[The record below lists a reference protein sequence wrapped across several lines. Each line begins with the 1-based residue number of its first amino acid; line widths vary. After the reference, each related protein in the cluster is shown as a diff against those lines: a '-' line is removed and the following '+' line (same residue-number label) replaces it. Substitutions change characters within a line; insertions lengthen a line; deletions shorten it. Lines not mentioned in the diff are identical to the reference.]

1 MAALYK
7 WWLHF
12 KTSASSLSRLLPS
25 QFIPS
30 YLKPHSKRQQE
41 RFRTAGAEQLLSLF
55 EGVSDLVQRNTPNGQ
70 INYANAAWL
79 QALGH
84 CWSDLQHKS
93 WLALLNSDTDRNRY
107 QQAVYRAGAEGKA
120 QAITLYIQDK
130 TGRAVQLRG
139 KVHIIQNSGTEEIW
153 CLWQAQS
160 ADRASL
166 VEQKVAETTL
176 KQQPDYYRQA
186 VENSPNA
193 IFLVDRNSQI
203 QLWNI
208 GCERAFQHGQEICGE
223 LVQVL
228 LPENHP
234 EPVEHLLAQ
243 VWAGETLSDLE
254 LRYRCWDG
262 SQRLMVS
269 RIYPLFD
276 EQGNIS
282 RAAFANTDITERKL
296 AIAALRDSEERYQ
309 TVIAAMHEGI
319 VLQDAEGRIQTCNAS
334 AERIL
339 GLTIDQ
345 MCGRTSLDPRWR
357 SVREDGSPF
366 PGDEHPAMVTLHTGE
381 SVENVIMGV
390 YKPNGFLTWISIN
403 SQPLFRTGE
412 TRPYAVVSSFSDITE
427 QRTARAELQ
436 SSEARYRAIVE
447 DQTELVCR
455 FLPNG
460 NLTFVND
467 AYCEVL
473 GIPREELLGYNYQM
487 FLLAL
492 DQGRETDLMKP
503 LTPSNPVSLIETQV
517 ILPNGE
523 MRWQQWSNR
532 AILDTRGN
540 IVEYQAVGRDITERK
555 QIETNMR
562 LQTERSRLF
571 AEITLKIRQSLQLEE
586 ILNTTVTEVQKLL
599 QANRVLVYKLQENG
613 GRVVME
619 AVTQQWDS
627 LHGLTFEMDCP
638 KPAMESLQQGK
649 AQAIADVTKG
659 VTSPCMKELMMQW
672 RVRALLVVPIIQRET
687 LWGLLIVHQC
697 DRTRHWSTGEVALLQ
712 QLGDQVGIAL
722 SQSQLVDSLR
732 RSEEEILKALAKER
746 ELGELKSRFVSMV
759 SHEFRTPLTTIQS
772 STELLQHYE
781 WTPEEEQERFEQ
793 IHAAVK
799 HMTQLLEDVLLIG
812 KAEAGQLRFNP
823 ELIDLTN
830 FCQQSVTDLQFTAGK
845 KHCLTFETL
854 GQETLVWCDLKL
866 LRQILSNLLFNAV
879 KYSPEGG
886 NVDLVLKYLPGNVE
900 LEVSDQ
906 GIGIPEAEL
915 HQLFEAFF
923 RATNVE
929 TIQGTGL
936 GLTIVKRC
944 VDLHRGSI
952 RVNSQVGVGTT
963 FTITLPLNQP
973 WEE

>member
-1 MAALYK
+1 MAAFYR

-12 KTSASSLSRLLPS
+12 KTSASFLSRLLPLQS
-25 QFIPS
+25 IKRASRPNA
-30 YLKPHSKRQQE
+30 KRQ
-41 RFRTAGAEQLLSLF
+41 RGVLDSPAE
-55 EGVSDLVQRNTPNGQ
+55 E
-70 INYANAAWL
+70 
-79 QALGH
+79 
-84 CWSDLQHKS
+84 K
-93 WLALLNSDTDRNRY
+93 
-107 QQAVYRAGAEGKA
+107 AVGTME
-120 QAITLYIQDK
+120 QD
-130 TGRAVQLRG
+130 
-139 KVHIIQNSGTEEIW
+139 
-153 CLWQAQS
+153 
-160 ADRASL
+160 
-166 VEQKVAETTL
+166 
-176 KQQPDYYRQA
+176 DYYRQA

-193 IFLVDRNSQI
+193 IFLVDQCGQI
-203 QLWNI
+203 RLWNV
-208 GCERAFQHGQEICGE
+208 GCERAFQYGQEICGAD
-223 LVQVL
+223 VQVL
-228 LPENHP
+228 LPENSP
-234 EPVEHLLAQ
+234 ESVECLLNR
-243 VWAGETLSDLE
+243 VLTGETLNNLE
-254 LRYRCWDG
+254 LRYRCRDG
-262 SQRLMVS
+262 SGRLMVS
-269 RIYPLFD
+269 RIYPLID
-276 EQGNIS
+276 AQGTIS
-282 RAAFANTDITERKL
+282 RVAFANTDITERKL

-345 MCGRTSLDPRWR
+345 MSGRTSLDPRWR
-357 SVREDGSPF
+357 SVREDGSLF
-366 PGDEHPAMVTLHTGE
+366 PGEEHPAMVTLRTGE
-381 SVENVIMGV
+381 SLENVIMGV

-403 SQPLFRTGE
+403 SQPLFRIGE
-412 TRPYAVVSSFSDITE
+412 TKPYAVVSSFSDITE

-436 SSEARYRAIVE
+436 NSEARYRAIVE

-460 NLTFVND
+460 TLTFVND

-473 GIPREELLGYNYQM
+473 GIPREELLGYNYRM

-492 DQGRETDLMKP
+492 DQDSETDLMQP

-523 MRWQQWSNR
+523 LRWQQWSNR

-555 QIETNMR
+555 QIETNLR

-599 QANRVLVYKLQENG
+599 QANRVLVYELQENS

-619 AVTQQWDS
+619 AVTQPWDS
-627 LHGLTFEMDCP
+627 LHGMTFEMDCP
-638 KPAMESLQQGK
+638 KPARENLQQGK
-649 AQAIADVTKG
+649 VRAIADVTKEI
-659 VTSPCMKELMMQW
+659 TLPCMKELMMQW

-697 DRTRHWSTGEVALLQ
+697 DRTRHWSPGEVALLQ

-781 WTPEEEQERFEQ
+781 WTPEEKEERYEQ
-793 IHAAVK
+793 IHTAVR

-823 ELIDLTN
+823 ELVNLTD
-830 FCQQSVTDLQFTAGK
+830 FCQRSVTDLQFTTGK
-845 KHCLTFETL
+845 HHRLTFTTL
-854 GQETLVWCDLKL
+854 GQNQLVWCDLKL
-866 LRQILSNLLFNAV
+866 LRQILGNLLFNAV

-886 NVDLVLKYLPGNVE
+886 NVDLALRYLPGSVE
-900 LEVSDQ
+900 LQVSDQ

-936 GLTIVKRC
+936 GLAIVKRC

-952 RVNSQVGVGTT
+952 RVDSQVGVGTT
-963 FTITLPLNQP
+963 FTVTLPLNQS